1 MALGGSVCSCAYRM
15 GGPEAPDLSL
25 SLRPAPAQLPGGPT
39 LTSHPMSKLR
49 IPTLAPVILTGA
61 LAATLLGGAAI
72 AAGFTSN
79 AASPQEG
86 KPQEAKGE
94 GEEHAEHG
102 VLHESMETL
111 QKNMKGL
118 RRLLSKPESK
128 DDAIAMCVEM
138 EMSAISGFM
147 NPPESP
153 EGLEGAELRA
163 FQADFKKRM
172 LNVTET
178 IIDLELALD
187 GGDTDA
193 IKKIYRSLGSSKK
206 EGHDIYIK

>member
-1 MALGGSVCSCAYRM
+1 
-15 GGPEAPDLSL
+15 
-25 SLRPAPAQLPGGPT
+25 
-39 LTSHPMSKLR
+39 MSKLR